1 MVSGSYVAQ
10 FGLQL
15 FVSEDDLECLFQLPP
30 QVMGLEVGAT
40 KSVLC
45 DTGD

>member
-15 FVSEDDLECLFQLPP
+15 FVSEDDLERLFQLPP
-30 QVMGLEVGAT
+30 QVMGLEV
-40 KSVLC
+40 
-45 DTGD
+45 